1 MVSQQEW
8 KPNSIFQINMHK
20 PNMGALF
27 ERLEQFTQYMI
38 VVEIGL
44 QFQWQEQTI
53 KGQYKDNMIIAK
65 I

>member
-1 MVSQQEW
+1 
-8 KPNSIFQINMHK
+8 
-20 PNMGALF
+20 
-27 ERLEQFTQYMI
+27 MI